1 MTRGRIR
8 DPGQV
13 VGPSSGSRTKR
24 FKNTSVRIMRS
35 PHSSA
40 SPAGRKSRGMTM
52 KLKKIGSFA
61 SLGLLLLTVKPATAH
76 HSFDAEY
83 DSKRTTTISGTV
95 TKVDWVNPHAFV
107 FIDSKDESG
116 AVKSFKI
123 EMGPPYAL
131 VRGGWTKGKDTLQVG
146 DKVTV
151 LGAALA
157 KDGSNAAGSMQT
169 TSMTLANGQKLVM
182 R

>member
-1 MTRGRIR
+1 MKSSTVGWWIARSLSL
-8 DPGQV
+8 V
-13 VGPSSGSRTKR
+13 VLA
-24 FKNTSVRIMRS
+24 V
-35 PHSSA
+35 A
-40 SPAGRKSRGMTM
+40 PA
-52 KLKKIGSFA
+52 L
-61 SLGLLLLTVKPATAH
+61 AH

-83 DSKRTTTISGTV
+83 DSKKVATISGFV

-116 AVKSFKI
+116 AVVAFKI

-131 VRGGWTKGKDTLQVG
+131 VRGGWKRDTLKIG

-151 LGAALA
+151 EGAALA

-169 TSMTLANGQKLVM
+169 TSMLLASGQKLVM